1 MEDAGSGTG
10 TYVNGQRL
18 MMKQRVLGP
27 TVLELG
33 VGGPRVEVLFGLVDE
48 GGERR
53 TDAASAGVG
62 KGGGNGLSLLWV
74 ALGLAVLGLVGW
86 WLQSQMGRGG
96 NAVAA
101 PSGAVN
107 ADSGLVQTVKRYES
121 SVGLVIAAEEGRSSP
136 TGTAWV
142 VRPNVYATNAHVVVP
157 VIRCMQGG
165 GTAYVVS
172 NKNPENRMRVVAA
185 VPHPRYFEDE
195 VSVTGKNPTVPH
207 HDVGLLVVEGTSPEP
222 MKLASEEKL
231 RELDSGHRVAFLG
244 FPMENLSGGGV
255 DPNHPVATMQSGI
268 VTATTDFW
276 LAKAEF
282 ANRKLVQHNLPAVG
296 GASGSPIFDAEGDV
310 VAILSAG
317 NITFTLSTNTWLAY
331 AQQIEAAK
339 RRALEDVRAKAQGK
353 SRNEQEAMVAELEAM
368 MQALDRTPVPVMA
381 MQRAP
386 SAALINFGQRIDMLK
401 ELLEMWDASRELGR

>member
-1 MEDAGSGTG
+1 
-10 TYVNGQRL
+10 
-18 MMKQRVLGP
+18 
-27 TVLELG
+27 
-33 VGGPRVEVLFGLVDE
+33 
-48 GGERR
+48 
-53 TDAASAGVG
+53 
-62 KGGGNGLSLLWV
+62 
-74 ALGLAVLGLVGW
+74 
-86 WLQSQMGRGG
+86 
-96 NAVAA
+96 
-101 PSGAVN
+101 
-107 ADSGLVQTVKRYES
+107 
-121 SVGLVIAAEEGRSSP
+121 
-136 TGTAWV
+136 
-142 VRPNVYATNAHVVVP
+142 
-157 VIRCMQGG
+157 
-165 GTAYVVS
+165 
-172 NKNPENRMRVVAA
+172 
-185 VPHPRYFEDE
+185 
-195 VSVTGKNPTVPH
+195 
-207 HDVGLLVVEGTSPEP
+207 
-222 MKLASEEKL
+222 L

-339 RRALEDVRAKAQGK
+339 RRALEDVRAKVQGK